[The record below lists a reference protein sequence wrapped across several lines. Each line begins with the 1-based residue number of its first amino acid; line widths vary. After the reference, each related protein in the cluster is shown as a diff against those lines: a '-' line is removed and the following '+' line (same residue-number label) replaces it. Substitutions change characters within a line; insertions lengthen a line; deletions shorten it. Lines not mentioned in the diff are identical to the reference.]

1 MEIQTL
7 PTAELPP
14 QKEKKPLLPRFV
26 IALLALSLAGNAFQF
41 WRGHP
46 REQPNS
52 GFQAGASFLPE
63 VRYFLPEVRYS
74 DVVRGIG
81 SLVRSMEA
89 SESLSC
95 RSFALVRAWAAHC
108 RRPVWLPRR
117 DSLRSIKRLQTWR
130 KNFRNKDY
138 DGQGNPVAGTGGAPA
153 AYRK

>member
-63 VRYFLPEVRYS
+63 VRYS

-81 SLVRSMEA
+81 SLVHSMEA

-95 RSFALVRAWAAHC
+95 RNFALVPGLGGSLQASCMAAAQGQ
-108 RRPVWLPRR
+108 PAVDKTIVDLA
-117 DSLRSIKRLQTWR
+117 KELQE
-130 KNFRNKDY
+130 
-138 DGQGNPVAGTGGAPA
+138 QGL
-153 AYRK
+153 